1 MNPSYDVLVSGI
13 SSADLIFP
21 GLPRIPDLGQ
31 EIASEDFVIKPG
43 GSANTAVA
51 LHQLGLRVALVSAFG
66 VDEAGRLV
74 TRQLADLG
82 MDLGPCL
89 VGPEFR
95 TPVSAVLSSGRERG
109 FATFFGAWDNAVLIR
124 RLKELIPVSRHVH
137 GSIFDCRTYH
147 LHELA
152 HAAGKTWSI
161 DMAWD
166 DTLKVSDVAPMA
178 AGCEVLFANEVEAT
192 LLTGCADP
200 EEALAVLARM
210 ARMAVVKLGPK
221 GSLVRQGSAVWRVP
235 AADVPRVL
243 DTTGAGDL
251 YCAGFLYGH
260 LKGWPVLKCA
270 ELASASG
277 SLATTFYGGVD
288 ASYSMERVLQL
299 MGCE

>member
-1 MNPSYDVLVSGI
+1 MNPVYDVLVSGI

-21 GLPRIPDLGQ
+21 GLPRIPGLGQ

-66 VDEAGRLV
+66 EDEAGRLV
-74 TRQLADLG
+74 TRQLAELG
-82 MDLGPCL
+82 MDLAPCL
-89 VGPEFR
+89 IGPEVR

-109 FATFFGAWDNAVLIR
+109 FATFFGVWDNDHLIR
-124 RLKELIPVSRHVH
+124 RLKELIPSSRHVH
-137 GSIFDCRTYH
+137 GSIFDCRTYK

-152 HAAGKTWSI
+152 RASGRTWSI

-166 DTLKVSDVAPMA
+166 DTLRVSDVEPMA
-178 AGCEVLFANEVEAT
+178 AGCAVLFANEVEAA
-192 LLTGCADP
+192 LLTGCTDA
-200 EEALAVLARM
+200 EAALEVLAKM
-210 ARMAVVKLGPK
+210 AGMAVVKLGPK
-221 GSLVRQGSAVWRVP
+221 GSLVRRGDDVWRVP
-235 AADVPRVL
+235 AAEVPKVL

-251 YCAGFLYGH
+251 YCAGFLYGL
-260 LKGWPVLKCA
+260 LKEWPVAECA

-288 ASYSMERVLQL
+288 ATYSLERVLRL
-299 MGCE
+299 MGRA